1 MSGIRNLILKLKK
14 KNLSTNIETYIEL
27 YDENLGFCKS
37 LSNATSGTKSKGQ
50 ERKRMGVSCFIVQSI
65 RSPQK
70 PLRDEL
76 IGILVESGVFTDV
89 IWRNQYWCLFKT

>member
-1 MSGIRNLILKLKK
+1 MSGIRNLMLNLKK
-14 KNLSTNIETYIEL
+14 KPLLSNIEIYIEC

-50 ERKRMGVSCFIVQSI
+50 ERKGMGVSCFIVQSI
-65 RSPQK
+65 RPPQK

-89 IWRNQYWCLFKT
+89 I